1 MAAILA
7 MATASLVVGNLI
19 HVDHEQFSCSAGI
32 QAPAV
37 EPAGGSYDRSQRGP
51 SRQRTH
57 VPGRLPTR
65 VGHNQAATGGAARSM
80 ATTLEC
86 EQLARTA
93 APVLGI
99 HCHHGAADWGR

>member
-7 MATASLVVGNLI
+7 MATASRVIGTLI

-65 VGHNQAATGGAARSM
+65 LGHNQAATGSAARSM
-80 ATTLEC
+80 ATTLERK
-86 EQLARTA
+86 QLARTA